1 MSTRY
6 IASMIY
12 HKYRNKV
19 DFAVARLRRMILSGT
34 LEPGTRLAS
43 SVELAKEFGVSPMT
57 ADRAVRRLA
66 AEGCLKR
73 ITGCGT
79 FVCSGSGKKRICV
92 MDPPVR
98 DSFHSGD
105 KYRIMDS
112 ESLIYYE
119 NTYPIIDSEFLK
131 YDVEV
136 KYAKSWEAVRDLKP
150 DGILSSQVPPSDF
163 EPDVPIALFRHYE
176 LLNEPLIQCVPDL
189 GKVMCRICSM
199 LIRKKVRRIY
209 VSANPD
215 PRIRYFADSFLGWT
229 DQLGLRSRVEYSES
243 GVTRKVFAYRLGY
256 QFGMALKQVRGC
268 AIFTTSDFR
277 AAGILN
283 ALDDRMFRPGE
294 YDLISCSNWE
304 AFGFRPFPHPRLTS
318 IDFRREE
325 CLREVVRLL
334 CDSVRAPGDGQI
346 RIAKYPAFLKI
357 RESGL
362 R

>member
-1 MSTRY
+1 
-6 IASMIY
+6 MIY

-19 DFAVARLRRMILSGT
+19 DFAAARLRRMIVSGKLT
-34 LEPGTRLAS
+34 PGSRLAS
-43 SVELAKEFGVSPMT
+43 SADLAKEFGVSPMT
-57 ADRAVRRLA
+57 ADQAVRRLA

-79 FVCSGSGKKRICV
+79 FVCSGSEKKRICV
-92 MDPPVR
+92 VDPPVR
-98 DSFHSGD
+98 DSLLPANEH
-105 KYRIMDS
+105 RIMDS
-112 ESLIYYE
+112 EVLIYYE

-131 YDVEV
+131 YNVEV
-136 KYAKSWEAVRDLKP
+136 KYVKSWEEVRNLKT
-150 DGILSSQVPPSDF
+150 DGILCSQAPPLDI
-163 EPDVPIALFRHYE
+163 DRNVPIALFRHYE
-176 LLNEPLIQCVPDL
+176 LLDEPLIQCVPDL
-189 GKVMCRICSM
+189 EDVMYRICSA

-215 PRIRYFADSFLGWT
+215 PRIRYFADSFLRWT
-229 DQLGLRSRVEYSES
+229 DRLELRDRVEYSEQS
-243 GVTRKVFAYRLGY
+243 ITGKVFAFRLGY
-256 QFGMALKQVRGC
+256 QFGMALRQVRGC

-277 AAGILN
+277 AAGILK
-283 ALDDRMFRPGE
+283 ALDDRKFRPGE

-304 AFGFRPFPHPRLTS
+304 SFGFRPFPHPRLTS

-334 CDSVRAPGDGQI
+334 CESIRTPGGGQI
-346 RIAKYPAFLKI
+346 RIAKFPASLKI